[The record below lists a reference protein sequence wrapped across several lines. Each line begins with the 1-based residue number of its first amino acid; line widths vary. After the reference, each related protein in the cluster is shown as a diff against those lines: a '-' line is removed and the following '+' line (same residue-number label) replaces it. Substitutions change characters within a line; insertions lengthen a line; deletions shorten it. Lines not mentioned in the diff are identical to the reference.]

1 LPGDWRGQVAQEYPR
16 AGWDDMAKSSD
27 KTIFECS
34 ACGRT
39 TPRWE
44 GKCSQCGEW
53 NTVEERRVVASA
65 GAGRAQGGRRA
76 PGVRGG
82 LGRSGNLPSL
92 DPSRM
97 GEEQFAA
104 VELSEIPV
112 GGTTHMATG
121 VEELDR
127 VLGGGFVSGATVL
140 LAGDPGIGKST
151 LLLQAAAAIA
161 ETGRTVLYAT
171 GEEALE
177 QIRIRAS
184 RLGVKGGGVFM
195 VGTGDVGEIADH
207 IAALSPAVVI
217 VDSIQTAIHPDLDS
231 PAGTVSQ
238 IRECA
243 AFLSALARAGR
254 FAPGGY
260 SGPGAEEP
268 PGVRES
274 SSPRPEG
281 TRSRSGGEDQ
291 EAVVGPRGF
300 ALVLSGH
307 VTKDGSIAGPR
318 VLEHQVDAVL
328 QMGGDSGGT
337 LRVLHAVKNRFG
349 PTDEVGVFE
358 MRGEGL
364 TGISDPSRLFMR
376 RRGVNSGAVAGSAVA
391 LVVEGTRSL
400 AVEVQALATPSSLA
414 SPRRVANGV
423 EMSRVH
429 LITAVLARHMRLPVS
444 SHDLVISVTGGLD
457 IREPAA
463 DLAIALAIVSSM
475 TDRPVD
481 ETVAVAGEIGLAG
494 ELRPI
499 PRADRRVAEAGRL
512 GFKTCLVPEAA
523 EDVSGDASGAA
534 GRSVTVMRAGSIAEA
549 VRFAL
554 RPRPDAGENGAAP
567 EAESIAET
575 GLAGAG

>member
-1 LPGDWRGQVAQEYPR
+1 MRFSGAE
-16 AGWDDMAKSSD
+16 WDDMKKSSD
-27 KTIFECS
+27 KTVFECS

-53 NTVEERRVVASA
+53 NTVEERVFVV
-65 GAGRAQGGRRA
+65 AGRAQDALGRRVRA
-76 PGVRGG
+76 PRGTPG
-82 LGRSGNLPSL
+82 QLGHEASGP
-92 DPSRM
+92 P
-97 GEEQFAA
+97 
-104 VELSEIPV
+104 VELSEIPAD
-112 GGTTHMATG
+112 GTTHMATG
-121 VEELDR
+121 IEELDR
-127 VLGGGFVSGATVL
+127 VLGGGFVAGATML

-161 ETGRTVLYAT
+161 GTGRKVLYAT

-184 RLGVKGGGVFM
+184 RLGVKGDGVFM
-195 VGTGDVGEIADH
+195 LSTGDSGEIAEQMAVLD
-207 IAALSPAVVI
+207 PAVVI
-217 VDSIQTAIHPDLDS
+217 VDSIQTATHPDLDS

-243 AFLSALARAGR
+243 AFLSEQARVGR
-254 FAPGGY
+254 I
-260 SGPGAEEP
+260 
-268 PGVRES
+268 
-274 SSPRPEG
+274 
-281 TRSRSGGEDQ
+281 
-291 EAVVGPRGF
+291 

-328 QMGGDSGGT
+328 QMGGESGGT
-337 LRVLHAVKNRFG
+337 LRMLRAVKNRFG

-358 MRGEGL
+358 MRGAGL

-376 RRGVNSGAVAGSAVA
+376 QRGVNSEAVAGSAVA

-429 LITAVLARHMRLPVS
+429 LITAVLAKHMRLPVS
-444 SHDLVISVTGGLD
+444 NHDLVISVTGGLD
-457 IREPAA
+457 IREPAG
-463 DLAIALAIVSSM
+463 DLAIALAIASSM

-481 ETVAVAGEIGLAG
+481 ERVVVAGEIGLAG

-499 PRADRRVAEAGRL
+499 PRADRRVAEAARL
-512 GFKTCLVPEAA
+512 GFETCLVPEAG
-523 EDVSGDASGAA
+523 ESVSGDASGAA

-549 VRFAL
+549 VKFAL
-554 RPRPDAGENGAAP
+554 RPRPSPDESGAVS
-567 EAESIAET
+567 ETMSIAET
-575 GLAGAG
+575 GRAGVS